1 MWRLHA
7 DAERVRT
14 LRRRHGSGLGLIV
27 VHSAAQQASSSGVHG
42 LLSLWTLVAL
52 TLGLG
57 LWVLYGALRHDWV
70 LACANMVGAG
80 LTGVV
85 LVCKIRDLTALN

>member
-1 MWRLHA
+1 MPMLSEFA
-7 DAERVRT
+7 PYVGGMAAVLASLSYIPQ
-14 LRRRHGSGLGLIV
+14 LRKAFPRWSPDD
-27 VHSAAQQASSSGVHG
+27 
-42 LLSLWTLVAL
+42 LSLWKLVAL

-85 LVCKIRDLTALN
+85 LVCKIRDL

>member
-1 MWRLHA
+1 MLMLSEFA
-7 DAERVRT
+7 PYV
-14 LRRRHGSGLGLIV
+14 GGM
-27 VHSAAQQASSSGVHG
+27 AAVLASLSYIPQLSRPLGVHG